1 MLVVGTV
8 ACVAPARE
16 EPSDTAANAVPGAPT
31 TEGQPWRTVIWHPH
45 QIPVA
50 DYGRGVVA
58 VAEDGR
64 DGPPGSVAGVLP
76 RTDTL
81 RFRSR
86 PDEKAP
92 LAGLLLI
99 RTNTSS
105 SNNNWR
111 YGVAAPGMAAPN
123 LVEFGYEHS
132 GIVIDSVTQDG
143 RWVQGRLGTDDA
155 GNWLTG
161 WADVRDTRLETV
173 WWAEHLPQQP
183 LFALDSMHLR
193 IALEPAGELLPPP
206 TRDHIMHAT
215 DSVRGRWLLVSLV
228 TPSDYCMS
236 GDAVVRRTRK
246 VWVEYLDVRGRPQVW
261 YHSRGC

>member
-1 MLVVGTV
+1 MLTASTL
-8 ACVAPARE
+8 ACGAPARE
-16 EPSDTAANAVPGAPT
+16 ETQDTSREIDGASPAEGLPWKTVP
-31 TEGQPWRTVIWHPH
+31 WHPH
-45 QIPVA
+45 QTPVA

-58 VAEDGR
+58 IMENGH
-64 DGPPGSVAGVLP
+64 DGPPGSAAGPLP

-81 RFRSR
+81 SFRNR
-86 PDEKAP
+86 PDATAP
-92 LAGLLLI
+92 VAGLLLI
-99 RTNTSS
+99 RTDTSS

-132 GIVIDSVTQDG
+132 GIPIDSVTQDG
-143 RWVQGRLGTDDA
+143 RWVRGRLGTDDA

-183 LFALDSMHLR
+183 LFALDSMHVR
-193 IALEPAGELLPPP
+193 FALDPEGELLSAP

-236 GDAVVRRTRK
+236 GDSVVRRTRK